1 MDSKTI
7 EDLAKRL
14 SAAIPDGLKELQQD
28 MEKNFRTV
36 LESTFTK
43 LNLVTREE
51 FEVQKGVLARTRAK
65 VEALEVQ
72 VKTLEAALA
81 EKAAKPGAS
90 HKKH

>member
-81 EKAAKPGAS
+81 EKPAKPGAS